1 MLSKKYREID
11 KSNMFE
17 IIYRFPEQI
26 REAMEIGERVKIK
39 GDYSKVRKIVF
50 AGMGGS
56 AISGDI
62 LSLFLWK
69 VASQSLAVTRNYYL
83 PNWVGEDTLVFCF
96 SYSGNTEETLST
108 LEDATRRGAVVA
120 GISSDGTLMERLE
133 EVGADFIKIPG
144 GFPPRASLGYLTIP
158 LFYFL
163 NRANLISD
171 FFSTDLEQTAASL
184 EQYCKLFAR
193 DFDGNIAFKIASE
206 IYDSIPLIYGE
217 ADGTAVVALRWRTQ
231 LEENGKILA
240 FHHSIP
246 EMNHNEIVGWENNP
260 ELLKRLV
267 VIWLRDRE
275 IHPQTAKR
283 VAFTKEIIRDIAKN
297 QIEVQS
303 EGRSFFER
311 IFYLIYL
318 GDWVSYW
325 VALLHGVDPSP
336 VDKID
341 ELKRALAR
349 D

>member
-1 MLSKKYREID
+1 
-11 KSNMFE
+11 MFD

-26 REAMEIGERVKIK
+26 REAMEIGERIKIK

-50 AGMGGS
+50 TGMGGS

-69 VASQSLAVTRNYYL
+69 AASQSLTVVRNYYL

-108 LEDATRRGAVVA
+108 LEDAIRRGAVVA
-120 GISSDGTLMERLE
+120 GIFSNGMLMERLE
-133 EVGADFIKIPG
+133 KVGADFIKIPG

-158 LFYFL
+158 VFYFL

-171 FFSTDLEQTAASL
+171 FFSTYLEQTAANL
-184 EQYCKLFAR
+184 EQYCNLFAR

-206 IYDSIPLIYGE
+206 IYDSIPVIYGE
-217 ADGTAVVALRWRTQ
+217 ADGTSAVALRWRAQ

-240 FHHSIP
+240 FHHAIP

-260 ELLKRLV
+260 DLLKRLI
-267 VIWLRDRE
+267 VIWLRDGE

-283 VAFTKEIIRDIAKN
+283 VSLTKEIIGDMAKN
-297 QIEVQS
+297 QIEIQS

-336 VDKID
+336 VHKID